1 MNLILIERIKKLLNE
16 KSMTQSDL
24 ARISGIR
31 NSSISDY
38 LSGKYEP
45 KQDKIALIAKA
56 LNVSAAW
63 LMGVDYI
70 NNSESTAQGYYTD
83 PETAAY
89 AEELRTNPELKV
101 LFSASKDLTK
111 EQMKEAYNY
120 IKFLKLE
127 KERNNDD

>member
-16 KSMTQSDL
+16 KSMTQADL
-24 ARISGIR
+24 ARLSGIR

-70 NNSESTAQGYYTD
+70 NNSESTTQGYYTD
-83 PETAAY
+83 PEV
-89 AEELRTNPELKV
+89 AEIADRLKNDPKYR
-101 LFSASKDLTK
+101 LMFDASKDLSK
-111 EQMKEAYNY
+111 EDIDTVLTIIEG
-120 IKFLKLE
+120 LKARGNQE
-127 KERNNDD
+127 